1 MDENAEQRHDDEISL
16 ADIVVYLINNLKW
29 IIGSGALG
37 LVIATVTFFVNASTV
52 TTTYIVNDAGIDIPF
67 LKRIQQQILSS
78 VKNEANNFPN
88 LGIYRQIE
96 SEKWWTD
103 NLKPTFPMNKNEV
116 KDFGE
121 TKLEISRITGFTL
134 TNKNASELESS
145 QDADL
150 TIKVFKNAFA
160 FIRLNDLIQSYKQSI
175 EVNLAGIDQRRV
187 QIEVEL
193 VYLKK
198 RMGYIET
205 LKLKF
210 PQAQSQIGNQILDPK
225 ESASKYLPLNTQL
238 IALQLEINTLNEQ
251 LEKSRDEIA
260 ILETK
265 KDVLKDLQKMSAA
278 GQKPID
284 MINQE
289 FEKLTRL
296 IELESNSPNVE
307 KRNLLALRAA
317 LADIASIQNTVNFG
331 LSRTSARVDEK
342 SSPMLVPLGL
352 IAGLFGGLLFAFAL
366 TAQKQIKVKLSTQRV
381 GP

>member
-1 MDENAEQRHDDEISL
+1 MQVDASQQSDDEISL
-16 ADIVVYLINNLKW
+16 ADIAIYLINNLRW
-29 IIGSGALG
+29 ILGGGALG
-37 LVIATVTFFVNASTV
+37 AMIATGVFLANASNV

-67 LKRIQQQILSS
+67 LKRIQQQILSTI
-78 VKNEANNFPN
+78 KNESDHLPDVA
-88 LGIYRQIE
+88 IYKKLE
-96 SEKWWTD
+96 NEKWWSE
-103 NLKPTFPMNKNEV
+103 NLIPSYPLVKKDI

-121 TKLEISRITGFTL
+121 TKVEFGRITGFTFI
-134 TNKNASELESS
+134 NKNKSELESS
-145 QDADL
+145 QDAEITL
-150 TIKVFKNAFA
+150 NVFKNAYA
-160 FIRLNDLIQSYKQSI
+160 HIKLNDLIQGYKQSI

-193 VYLKK
+193 VYLQK
-198 RMGYIET
+198 RMGYLET

-210 PQAQSQIGNQILDPK
+210 PQVQSQIGSQILDPK

-265 KDVLKDLQKMSAA
+265 KDVLIDLQKMSTT
-278 GQKPID
+278 GRKPIE

-289 FEKLTRL
+289 FEKITRL
-296 IELESNSPNVE
+296 IELETKSPVVE

-317 LADIASIQNTVNFG
+317 LADIANIQNTVNFG
-331 LSRTSARVDEK
+331 LSRTSARIDEK
-342 SSPMLVPLGL
+342 SSPVMLPLGL

-366 TAQKQIKVKLSTQRV
+366 TAQKQIRTKLLSQ
-381 GP
+381 

>member
-1 MDENAEQRHDDEISL
+1 MDCR
-16 ADIVVYLINNLKW
+16 
-29 IIGSGALG
+29 GGGLG
-37 LVIATVTFFVNASTV
+37 LLVAAVAFFANASSV

-67 LKRIQQQILSS
+67 LKRIQQQISTTAKAES
-78 VKNEANNFPN
+78 VNFPN
-88 LGIYRQIE
+88 LPIYKQLEI
-96 SEKWWTD
+96 EKWWTD
-103 NLKPTFPMNKNEV
+103 NLIPTFPLV
-116 KDFGE
+116 KKDIKEFGE
-121 TKLEISRITGFTL
+121 TKLEIGRITGFTL

-175 EVNLAGIDQRRV
+175 EVNLAAIDQRRV

-198 RMGYIET
+198 RMGYLET

-210 PQAQSQIGNQILDPK
+210 PQSQSQIGNQILDPK

-296 IELESNSPNVE
+296 IALESNSPNVE

-317 LADIASIQNTVNFG
+317 LADIANIQNTVNFG
-331 LSRTSARVDEK
+331 LSRTSARIDEK
-342 SSPMLVPLGL
+342 SSPMLLPLGL

-366 TAQKQIKVKLSTQRV
+366 TAQKQIKAKLAMQ
-381 GP
+381 

>member
-1 MDENAEQRHDDEISL
+1 MTELASTHSLPEDEISL

-29 IIGSGALG
+29 ILGGGGLG
-37 LVIATVTFFVNASTV
+37 LLVAAAAFLANASSV

-67 LKRIQQQILSS
+67 LKRIQQQISTTAKAES
-78 VKNEANNFPN
+78 AHFSN
-88 LGIYRQIE
+88 LPIYKQLEI
-96 SEKWWTD
+96 EKWWTD
-103 NLKPTFPMNKNEV
+103 NLIPTFPLVKKDI

-121 TKLEISRITGFTL
+121 TKLEIGRITGFTL
-134 TNKNASELESS
+134 TNKNASDIESS
-145 QDADL
+145 QDAEI
-150 TIKVFKNAFA
+150 TINVFKNAFA

-175 EVNLAGIDQRRV
+175 EVNLAAIDQRRV

-198 RMGYIET
+198 RMGYLET

-265 KDVLKDLQKMSAA
+265 KDVLKDLQKMTAA

-296 IELESNSPNVE
+296 IGLESNSPIVE

-366 TAQKQIKVKLSTQRV
+366 TAQKQIKAKLAMQ
-381 GP
+381 